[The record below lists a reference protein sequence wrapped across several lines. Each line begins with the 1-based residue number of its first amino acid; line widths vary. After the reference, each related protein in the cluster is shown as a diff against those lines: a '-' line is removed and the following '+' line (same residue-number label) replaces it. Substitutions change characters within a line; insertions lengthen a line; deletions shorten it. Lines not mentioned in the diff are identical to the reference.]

1 MSAPAPE
8 VLATVELVGAL
19 AYAQLRAFQITAH
32 AIRSAPDVRSA
43 DRVAE
48 FAVREHR
55 AYIRLRDRLQELTD
69 LSEPPMDRQKDRID
83 AFFDGL
89 AIDSWVDACTFFGI
103 GLPMAADFA
112 RAVAPALDD
121 ETAAAVVEALAER
134 DAFERFALEEVNALI
149 ERQPEQRDH
158 IRRLA
163 AEVTGSALTE
173 FQGAITDT
181 DALEVLLQQLEENA
195 GQDVLRH
202 TAISLLEQHRRRMAA
217 IGLDTPE

>member
-1 MSAPAPE
+1 MSAPE
-8 VLATVELVGAL
+8 VLATVELLGAL
-19 AYAQLRAFQITAH
+19 TYAQLRAFELTATSV
-32 AIRSAPDVRSA
+32 RFAPDVRSA
-43 DRVAE
+43 HELAGYAVAE
-48 FAVREHR
+48 HDR
-55 AYIRLRDRLQELTD
+55 YLRLRGRLQELTD
-69 LSEPPMDRQKDRID
+69 LPEPPLDRQKSRID

-89 AIDSWVDACTFFGI
+89 PVEDWVSACTFFAI

-121 ETAAAVVEALAER
+121 ETAEVVVEVLAGRGGFESFATGQVHDHVGDDGELR
-134 DAFERFALEEVNALI
+134 DR
-149 ERQPEQRDH
+149 

-181 DALEVLLQQLEENA
+181 DALLVLLEELEET
-195 GQDVLRH
+195 GDDVLRH

>member
-1 MSAPAPE
+1 MSSPD

-19 AYAQLRAFQITAH
+19 AYAQLRAFEITAH
-32 AIRSAPDVRSA
+32 AIRAAPDVRAA
-43 DRVAE
+43 DRIAE

-55 AYIRLRDRLQELTD
+55 GYTRLRDRLEELTD
-69 LSEPPMDRQKDRID
+69 LPEPPLDRQKARVD

-89 AIDSWVDACTFFGI
+89 ELDGWLDACTFFGI

-112 RAVAPALDD
+112 RAVAPALDA

-134 DAFERFALEEVNALI
+134 EAFEQFAVEQVNAALGAEPDQR
-149 ERQPEQRDH
+149 ER

-181 DALEVLLQQLEENA
+181 DALEVLLEQLEENA
-195 GQDVLRH
+195 GHDVLRH
-202 TAISLLEQHRRRMAA
+202 TAVKLLEQHRRRMAA
-217 IGLDTPE
+217 VGLDSPD